1 MVAEQAHPA
10 WGGGGGYT
18 PPPSGEPA
26 GRGGRDRLDAVS
38 RAVIE
43 SAADAIVAYSTDRT
57 VMLWNPAAERMFGW
71 AADEVIGL
79 EPPTIPE
86 ESAAEHNAVFERV
99 RGGGQVSFATRR
111 IRKDGS
117 VIDVRIDTSALT
129 DGTGE
134 VIGWVNIC
142 HQTGE
147 DDVARHYM
155 AERARV
161 VRRLGDVVADM
172 NAQRDLESV
181 LDRIAASLREL
192 TGADAGGF
200 VLIEDE
206 RLRLVS
212 TAGLPARLRGRVA
225 SLSSSLVG
233 ELLRSGKTVM
243 MATDEAGG
251 FDDLIW
257 SALPGLHTI
266 ALSLSHVGGRPY
278 GALYA
283 LYSRRSL
290 SHVELELLELLAGHA
305 GVALTNAMAFEEV
318 VRQRA
323 HERAVI
329 DGSADGIAV
338 LDESGNVK
346 QWNPAAHR
354 ITGTPAGEVMGT
366 PPPFPLPVPGE
377 RRTHKLPSGRWV
389 DVLCTELG
397 DGGEKV
403 VDFRDVTAAKE
414 LEEAKDLFLATTSH
428 ELRTPITVVQGFAS
442 TLASRWDQLSDADR
456 RAAVTTIAERAGS
469 LSRLVEQLLLG
480 ARAGADA
487 LPVNNESFDL
497 AALLRATVVSF
508 GPLSDKHVVVAD
520 VPADLPLAYG
530 DGMATDIIV
539 GQLLENAF
547 KYSPSGGTVLVR
559 ARVVGPMIEVDV
571 EDEGIGIA
579 AGDHERIFERFVQ
592 GETGDRR
599 RFGGVGIGLYIVRRL
614 AAAQNGTVIAKTRP
628 EGGTIMRL
636 TLRCAGELQPGLL
649 PVARL
654 AAGGGQVLV
663 DDGGDIVAVAQDL
676 AGLHPDHPVAA
687 LLDLAQV
694 VGDEEDRAGLVP
706 QLLDPVVAL
715 GTERG
720 VAGGQRL
727 VDHQDL
733 VALGGRDSEPE
744 PLGHAGRVGA
754 HRQVDEVADPGE
766 VDDLLVVGLDLSRR
780 HAHGEAAEH
789 DVPLAGEVVEQGGV
803 HAEQRR
809 LARGVDS
816 ALLGR
821 EQPGDGAQQGRL
833 ARPVPADDADHVAV
847 AGDEGDAADGVDLPD
862 GDPALPLDQAH
873 QRRGGGALVTASAVH
888 AVDHV
893 QVIDH
898 DGRVSH
904 GAHPLGSSAE
914 QGSFT
919 TRRYRLGGRRESS
932 RQDNLDTM
940 SDNTPD
946 TVSDNTPEICRSR
959 FHGRRTGAFP
969 LMPGS

>member
-10 WGGGGGYT
+10 WGGGPGS
-18 PPPSGEPA
+18 PSSGEPA
-26 GRGGRDRLDAVS
+26 GRSGRERVDATA

-43 SAADAIVAYSTDRT
+43 SAADAIVAYGTDRT

-99 RGGGQVSFATRR
+99 RGGGQISFATRR

-129 DGTGE
+129 DGTGD

-243 MATDEAGG
+243 MATGESGG

-266 ALSLSHVGGRPY
+266 ALCLSHVGGRPY

-283 LYSRRSL
+283 LYSRRTL

-354 ITGTPAGEVMGT
+354 ITGTPASEVMGA

-377 RRTHKLPSGRWV
+377 RRTHKLPSGRWL

-442 TLASRWDQLSDADR
+442 TLASRWEQLSDADR
-456 RAAVTTIAERAGS
+456 RAAVRTIAERAGS
-469 LSRLVEQLLLG
+469 LGRLVEQLLLG

-487 LPVNNESFDL
+487 LPVNNGSFDL

-508 GPLSDKHVVVAD
+508 GPLSDKHEVVAD

-530 DGMATDIIV
+530 DAMATDIIV

-547 KYSPSGGTVLVR
+547 KYSPSGGTVTVR

-571 EDEGIGIA
+571 EDEGIGIS
-579 AGDHERIFERFVQ
+579 AGRPRAHLRAVRA
-592 GETGDRR
+592 GRDRR
-599 RFGGVGIGLYIVRRL
+599 PPPLRRRRHRPL
-614 AAAQNGTVIAKTRP
+614 HRPAARRRP
-628 EGGTIMRL
+628 ERHGRRQDPPRGRHDH
-636 TLRCAGELQPGLL
+636 AAHASA
-649 PVARL
+649 AR
-654 AAGGGQVLV
+654 ASYSRACSRWRGS
-663 DDGGDIVAVAQDL
+663 
-676 AGLHPDHPVAA
+676 PPVAA
-687 LLDLAQV
+687 
-694 VGDEEDRAGLVP
+694 RYSSMTP
-706 QLLDPVVAL
+706 
-715 GTERG
+715 GT
-720 VAGGQRL
+720 
-727 VDHQDL
+727 
-733 VALGGRDSEPE
+733 SS
-744 PLGHAGRVGA
+744 
-754 HRQVDEVADPGE
+754 
-766 VDDLLVVGLDLSRR
+766 LSRR
-780 HAHGEAAEH
+780 IWPASI
-789 DVPLAGEVVEQGGV
+789 QIT
-803 HAEQRR
+803 R
-809 LARGVDS
+809 LQLCS
-816 ALLGR
+816 IS
-821 EQPGDGAQQGRL
+821 PRL
-833 ARPVPADDADHVAV
+833 WATRKTVPASSRSSLIRLWLLVRN
-847 AGDEGDAADGVDLPD
+847 AASPV
-862 GDPALPLDQAH
+862 
-873 QRRGGGALVTASAVH
+873 ASA
-888 AVDHV
+888 
-893 QVIDH
+893 
-898 DGRVSH
+898 
-904 GAHPLGSSAE
+904 SSIIRISWLLADAIAN
-914 QGSFT
+914 
-919 TRRYRLGGRRESS
+919 RRRW
-932 RQDNLDTM
+932 
-940 SDNTPD
+940 
-946 TVSDNTPEICRSR
+946 
-959 FHGRRTGAFP
+959 A
-969 LMPGS
+969 MPVE

>member
-1 MVAEQAHPA
+1 VVAEQAHQARGAGTGP
-10 WGGGGGYT
+10 T
-18 PPPSGEPA
+18 PPGQRTRRS
-26 GRGGRDRLDAVS
+26 DRERVDATA

-43 SAADAIVAYSTDRT
+43 SAADAIVAFNTNRT

-71 AADEVIGL
+71 AAEEVIGL

-86 ESAAEHNAVFERV
+86 ELAAEHNAVFERV
-99 RGGGQVSFATRR
+99 RGGGQISFATRR

-117 VIDVRIDTSALT
+117 MLDLRIDTSALT
-129 DGTGE
+129 DSDGE
-134 VIGWVNIC
+134 VLGWVNIC

-200 VLIEDE
+200 VLIEED

-243 MATDEAGG
+243 MATGESGG

-283 LYSRRSL
+283 LYSRRTL
-290 SHVELELLELLAGHA
+290 GHVELELLELLAGHA

-318 VRQRA
+318 VKQRA

-338 LDESGNVK
+338 LDEAGNVRE
-346 QWNPAAHR
+346 WNPAAHR
-354 ITGTPAGEVMGT
+354 ITGTQASEVLGA

-377 RRTHKLPSGRWV
+377 RRTNKLPSGRWI

-442 TLASRWDQLSDADR
+442 TLSSRWEQLSDADR
-456 RAAVTTIAERAGS
+456 RAAVRTIAERAGS

-487 LPVNNESFDL
+487 LPVSNGPFDL

-508 GPLSDKHVVVAD
+508 GPLSDKHQVVAD
-520 VPADLPLAYG
+520 VPDDLPRANG
-530 DGMATDIIV
+530 DSMATDIIV

-547 KYSPSGGTVLVR
+547 KYSPSGGTVTVR
-559 ARVVGPMIEVDV
+559 ARTVGPMIEVDV

-579 AGDHERIFERFVQ
+579 PGDHERIFERFVQ

-614 AAAQNGTVIAKTRP
+614 AIAQHGTVVAQTRP
-628 EGGTIMRL
+628 AGGTIMRL
-636 TLRCAGELQPGLL
+636 TLQQVDLQARAFAVAG
-649 PVARL
+649 L
-654 AAGGGQVLV
+654 AAGRGQVLV
-663 DDGGDIVAVAQDL
+663 DDAGDVVAVPQDL
-676 AGLHPDHPVAA
+676 AGLHPDDARAA

-694 VGDEEDRAGLVP
+694 VRDQEDRPRLLA
-706 QLLDPVVAL
+706 QLLDPVVRL
-715 GTERG
+715 GAERG
-720 VAGGQRL
+720 VAGREGL

-733 VALGGRDSEPE
+733 VALGRGDREPQ
-744 PLGHAGRVGA
+744 PLRHAGGVGA
-754 HRQVDEVADPGE
+754 HRQVDEVADAGE
-766 VDDLLVVGLDLSRR
+766 VDDLVEAGLDLGGR
-780 HAHGEAAEH
+780 HAHRQAAEH
-789 DVPLAGEVVEQGGV
+789 HVPLAGEVVEQRGV

-809 LARGVDS
+809 LA
-816 ALLGR
+816 
-821 EQPGDGAQQGRL
+821 
-833 ARPVPADDADHVAV
+833 
-847 AGDEGDAADGVDLPD
+847 
-862 GDPALPLDQAH
+862 
-873 QRRGGGALVTASAVH
+873 
-888 AVDHV
+888 
-893 QVIDH
+893 
-898 DGRVSH
+898 
-904 GAHPLGSSAE
+904 
-914 QGSFT
+914 
-919 TRRYRLGGRRESS
+919 
-932 RQDNLDTM
+932 
-940 SDNTPD
+940 
-946 TVSDNTPEICRSR
+946 
-959 FHGRRTGAFP
+959 
-969 LMPGS
+969 